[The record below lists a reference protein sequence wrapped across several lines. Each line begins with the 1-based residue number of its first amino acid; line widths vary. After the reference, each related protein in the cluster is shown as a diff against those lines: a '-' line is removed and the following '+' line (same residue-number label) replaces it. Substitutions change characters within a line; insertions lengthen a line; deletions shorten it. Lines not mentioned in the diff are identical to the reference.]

1 MSTLTVGWI
10 IDVVEKKIIDEGNA
24 DFSESELVGL
34 YNLSLRLIV
43 SLVPRA
49 YALTQSVLLTA
60 GTFQSIPSNGIKLL
74 DITRNTGAAGTSNG
88 SNVTPVDPV
97 SMRQMVPSWSNE
109 TAAAE
114 IQHFMRIPDMDAS
127 FHVYPPSDGTG
138 YVEMVFSACPPTVV
152 YDSGDV
158 WKSSRIPLSDEFV
171 PAIPDAI
178 MFHAYD
184 DDTDIPGNAQR
195 SQLHYQRVL
204 SLLGLKSPEMKSQ
217 AAAAAKGGA

>member
-24 DFSESELVGL
+24 DFSEAELVGL

-49 YALTQSVLLTA
+49 YALTQSVLLAA
-60 GTFQSIPSNGIKLL
+60 GTLQSIPSNGIKLL
-74 DITRNTGAAGTSNG
+74 DIVRNTGAAGTSNG
-88 SNVTPVDPV
+88 SNVTPVDPN
-97 SMRQMVPSWSNE
+97 SMRQMVPSWSSA

-114 IQHFMRIPDMDAS
+114 IEHFMRLPDMDAS
-127 FHVYPPSDGTG
+127 FQVYPPSNGAG
-138 YVEMVFSACPPTVV
+138 YVEMVFSAVPPTVV
-152 YDSGDV
+152 YDDGNV
-158 WKSSRIPLSDEFV
+158 WKTSRIPLSDEFV

-178 MFHAYD
+178 MFNAYD

-204 SLLGLKSPEMKSQ
+204 SLLGLKSPAVQAQQ
-217 AAAAAKGGA
+217 AAAAKAGA